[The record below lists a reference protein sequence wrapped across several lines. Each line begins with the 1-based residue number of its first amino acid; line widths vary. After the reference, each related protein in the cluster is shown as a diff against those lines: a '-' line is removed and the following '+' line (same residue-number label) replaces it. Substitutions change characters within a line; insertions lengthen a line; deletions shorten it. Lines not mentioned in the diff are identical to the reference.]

1 MKIRDSIDKL
11 LLNASDTYEKYKIMR
26 VYKGGRYVLG
36 DIMSNIKAKVG
47 VATCFWCRNKDK

>member
-1 MKIRDSIDKL
+1 MKIRNSIANF

-47 VATCFWCRNKDK
+47 VATCFGKDNKDK